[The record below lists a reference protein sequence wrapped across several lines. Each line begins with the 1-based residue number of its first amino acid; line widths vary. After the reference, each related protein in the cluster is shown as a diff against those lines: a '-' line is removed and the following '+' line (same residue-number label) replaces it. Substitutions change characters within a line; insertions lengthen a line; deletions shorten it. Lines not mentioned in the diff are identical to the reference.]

1 MIAYQLIGNGP
12 APVLVLHGWFGD
24 HSIWQPSYALLDT
37 ARFTYAFV
45 DYRGYGASREIAGAH
60 TMDQMASDA
69 LEVADALGW
78 QRFSVVGHSM
88 GGMAAQRLAIKA
100 PQRVAAVVGVTPV
113 PACGAKL
120 PPDVMA
126 FFESA
131 ATNDQAAAGVV
142 ETSLGQRLTPALCQV
157 ILKLKHDTVDAS
169 VFKDYLKAFTQTDF
183 SAEAARLTCPLLV
196 LIGQHDGGVS
206 EDMARAVYPSLYPHV
221 VIDILPNAG
230 HYPMVETPAYL
241 VTVMERFLSAHA

>member
-1 MIAYQLIGNGP
+1 MIACELIGHGP
-12 APVLVLHGWFGD
+12 TPVLVLHGWFGD
-24 HSIWQPSYALLDT
+24 HSIWKPSYALLDT

-45 DYRGYGASREIAGAH
+45 DYRGYGASREIAGPH
-60 TMDQMASDA
+60 TMEQMAADA
-69 LEVADALGW
+69 MEVADSMGW

-88 GGMAAQRLAIKA
+88 GGMAAQRLAINA
-100 PQRVAAVVGVTPV
+100 PERVVALVGVTPV

-142 ETSLGQRLTPALCQV
+142 ESSLGQRLTPALCQL
-157 ILKLKHDTVDAS
+157 ILKLKRDTVDS
-169 VFKDYLKAFTQTDF
+169 DVFSDYLKAFTQTDF
-183 SAEAARLTCPLLV
+183 SADAARLTCPLLV

-206 EDMARAVYPSLYPHV
+206 EDMARAVYPALYPHV
-221 VIDILPNAG
+221 FIDILPNAG

-241 VTVMERFLSAHA
+241 VTVMERFLKAHA